1 VKTAIESDPTLNG
14 SAFDVRVESVRDI
27 APVTIG
33 DIQYMAVD
41 FTVTVFAL

>member
-1 VKTAIESDPTLNG
+1 
-14 SAFDVRVESVRDI
+14 VRDI